1 MAFRERVKRALGR
14 KSSSNSSSTSNS
26 VKKTSSGRRD
36 SSVWYQPGEKL
47 PPLKYRRP
55 VTKEHKEL
63 LESFS
68 FAKAWRRRSDMSQY
82 SPMGSRFPSRK
93 NSRKSTTAP
102 ARRTQVIEDV
112 SDDQDVANG
121 KLLFPEPSLQL
132 SSRLERPVKPL
143 FSMQHGRGTG
153 TETAFFCIA
162 VGLSPQRSR
171 GDEAAPSAAA
181 AHRRSTLAT
190 LTSDAR
196 PAASS
201 PNSRPQSSDSTHRSE
216 SNNRNS
222 FGHHAFA
229 QDLLHALNHSR
240 VAVA

>member
-14 KSSSNSSSTSNS
+14 KSSSNSSSASS

-68 FAKAWRRRSDMSQY
+68 FQKAWRRKSDMSQY
-82 SPMGSRFPSRK
+82 SPMGSRFPSRR
-93 NSRKSTTAP
+93 NSRKGTTAAAP
-102 ARRTQVIEDV
+102 ARRTQQHVIEDLPN
-112 SDDQDVANG
+112 DRDVAN
-121 KLLFPEPSLQL
+121 
-132 SSRLERPVKPL
+132 
-143 FSMQHGRGTG
+143 
-153 TETAFFCIA
+153 
-162 VGLSPQRSR
+162 VGLSPQRSCNDADTHR
-171 GDEAAPSAAA
+171 HLALTALTTNDGAAGPKSPSTYNT
-181 AHRRSTLAT
+181 RPPSSGSTRT
-190 LTSDAR
+190 T
-196 PAASS
+196 
-201 PNSRPQSSDSTHRSE
+201 DSTT
-216 SNNRNS
+216 NNDDNNAFS
-222 FGHHAFA
+222 HHAFA

>member
-1 MAFRERVKRALGR
+1 MAFRDRVKRVLGR
-14 KSSSNSSSTSNS
+14 KSSSNSSSTSS

-68 FAKAWRRRSDMSQY
+68 FQKAWRRRSDTSQY
-82 SPMGSRFPSRK
+82 SPMGSRLPSRR

-102 ARRTQVIEDV
+102 AAARRTQHELIEDV
-112 SDDQDVANG
+112 SEDQDLAN
-121 KLLFPEPSLQL
+121 
-132 SSRLERPVKPL
+132 
-143 FSMQHGRGTG
+143 
-153 TETAFFCIA
+153 

-171 GDEAAPSAAA
+171 DNAD
-181 AHRRSTLAT
+181 AHRRLTLSAPT
-190 LTSDAR
+190 NQGAAR
-196 PAASS
+196 QSS
-201 PNSRPQSSDSTHRSE
+201 PSTANTRPPSSGTTDSTTNND
-216 SNNRNS
+216 SNTDDDAFS
-222 FGHHAFA
+222 HQAFA

-240 VAVA
+240 IAVA

>member
-112 SDDQDVANG
+112 SDDQDVAN
-121 KLLFPEPSLQL
+121 
-132 SSRLERPVKPL
+132 
-143 FSMQHGRGTG
+143 
-153 TETAFFCIA
+153 AFFCIA